1 MIDEKKL
8 LCTFIF
14 SAYESGFCGLM
25 LSKEEREA
33 HKELYT
39 AYVKNGTYYPQ
50 TEISNTQKKMMDEV
64 ANSSIR
70 DYIYNG
76 HFQVVQT
83 RIEDMAQK
91 SLAEIKESK
100 PLLVAAK
107 LCPINI
113 YEVLSTNNE
122 SLVGRNIYSNKQ
134 LALKILEGLETPT
147 VGDLVS
153 GHWNYFLEIITDWEG
168 LGNHKMISSKYYKS
182 LE

>member
-8 LCTFIF
+8 LCTFIY

-33 HKELYT
+33 HKQLYK
-39 AYVKNGTYYPQ
+39 AYVKNGGYYPQ
-50 TEISNTQKKMMDEV
+50 TEIANTQKKMMEEV
-64 ANSSIR
+64 KNSGIR
-70 DYIYNG
+70 DYVYNG
-76 HFQVVQT
+76 HFHVVQT

-91 SLAEIKESK
+91 SITEIKHSK
-100 PLLVAAK
+100 SLLVAAK

-113 YEVLSTNNE
+113 YEVLSSNHE

-134 LALKILEGLETPT
+134 LELKILEGLENPV
-147 VGDLVS
+147 VGDIVS
-153 GHWNYFLEIITDWEG
+153 GHWNYFLEIINDWHG
-168 LGNHKMISSKYYKS
+168 LENHKMISSKYYKS